1 MSLCCIYHATLPM
14 QVMEEE
20 AAEQYVTSGEWFKH
34 PNLVKGITYEE
45 PIRQRSRK
53 RSKHGKNPTNEI

>member
-1 MSLCCIYHATLPM
+1 M

-20 AAEQYVTSGEWFKH
+20 DADQYVTSGEWFKH
-34 PNLVKGITYEE
+34 PNLAKGITYEE